1 MSKDVKSNDVE
12 IKEGSHSDFIQFLFG
27 QEPKEKDSIQ
37 LEIPDIPPNKNIHL
51 HIYEQLLQIFVD
63 GLKFFYSND
72 EGKVDVTKLS
82 IDDIT
87 KIQKYFESMNFLSKV
102 DVFELMN
109 YEFKFPDY
117 FKNQEKIKT
126 DTVLNEFFY
135 EVQGKNT
142 KMYRITFD
150 YL

>member
-1 MSKDVKSNDVE
+1 MNQNSVKTE
-12 IKEGSHSDFIQFLFG
+12 IKEGSHDEFIKFLFG

-37 LEIPDIPPNKNIHL
+37 LEIPDIPENKNVHL

-63 GLKFFYSND
+63 GLKFFFSNK
-72 EGKVDVTKLS
+72 EGKVDVTKLKEE
-82 IDDIT
+82 DIY
-87 KIQKYFESMNFLSKV
+87 KIQKYFESMNFRSKV
-102 DVFELMN
+102 EVFDLNN
-109 YEFKFPDY
+109 YKFRFPDY
-117 FKNQEKIKT
+117 FKNQDKIKN

-135 EVQGKNT
+135 EVQGSDK

>member
-1 MSKDVKSNDVE
+1 MNQNSVKIE
-12 IKEGSHSDFIQFLFG
+12 IKEGSHDEFIRFLFG

-37 LEIPDIPPNKNIHL
+37 LEIPDIPKDKNVHL

-63 GLKFFYSND
+63 GLKYFYSND
-72 EGKVDVTKLS
+72 DGKVDVTKLNEE
-82 IDDIT
+82 DIN

-102 DVFELMN
+102 DVFDLNN
-109 YEFKFPDY
+109 YKFKFPDY
-117 FKNQEKIKT
+117 FKNQDKIKS

-135 EVQGKNT
+135 EVQGSDK

>member
-1 MSKDVKSNDVE
+1 MSVE
-12 IKEGSHSDFIQFLFG
+12 IKEGSHSDFIKFLFG
-27 QEPKEKDSIQ
+27 QEPKEKNSIQ

-51 HIYEQLLQIFVD
+51 HIFEQLLMIFVD
-63 GLKFFYSND
+63 GLKYFYGNAD
-72 EGKVDVTKLS
+72 NKVEITSLS
-82 IDDIT
+82 VEDIR
-87 KIQKYFESMNFLSKV
+87 KIQHYFESMNYLSTV
-102 DVFELMN
+102 EVFDLTN

-135 EVQGKNT
+135 EVQGSDQ

>member
-1 MSKDVKSNDVE
+1 MNQDSVKTE
-12 IKEGSHSDFIQFLFG
+12 IKEGSHDEFINFLFG

-37 LEIPDIPPNKNIHL
+37 LEIPDIPKDKNVHL

-63 GLKFFYSND
+63 GLKYFYSND
-72 EGKVDVTKLS
+72 DGKVDVTKLS
-82 IDDIT
+82 IDNIT

-102 DVFELMN
+102 DVFDLNN

-117 FKNQEKIKT
+117 FKNQDKIQSN
-126 DTVLNEFFY
+126 TVLNEFFY
-135 EVQGKNT
+135 EVQGSDK